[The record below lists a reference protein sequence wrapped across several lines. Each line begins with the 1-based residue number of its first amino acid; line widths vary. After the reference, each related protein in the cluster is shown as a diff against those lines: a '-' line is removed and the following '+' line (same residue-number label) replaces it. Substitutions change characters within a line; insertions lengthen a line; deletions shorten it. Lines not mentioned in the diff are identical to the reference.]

1 MKCEN
6 GSSGFQPGEGS
17 CRGLLRDYEPSCGPS
32 FEALADTW
40 LMDPSA
46 PWSPGHVT
54 GVEVNVKINFTPL
67 GD

>member
-1 MKCEN
+1 MITN
-6 GSSGFQPGEGS
+6 LPVEG
-17 CRGLLRDYEPSCGPS
+17 GPS

-46 PWSPGHVT
+46 PWSPGHAA